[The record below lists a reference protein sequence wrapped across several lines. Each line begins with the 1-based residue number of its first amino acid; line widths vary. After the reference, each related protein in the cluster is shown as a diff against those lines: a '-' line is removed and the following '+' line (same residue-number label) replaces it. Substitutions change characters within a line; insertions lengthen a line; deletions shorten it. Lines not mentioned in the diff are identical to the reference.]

1 LKLTL
6 ADIAT
11 PQMTKKNNYITGC
24 FLSAGLL
31 FFVTIFIILPQITV
45 DLSKTNAITGCVTNS
60 GITTKSSITGGPY
73 RFKIDGKVFF
83 ITLDNSNETFA
94 TYRPS
99 QNYEKLAKSIKV
111 GDIVTI
117 NYSGSNSEGFNL
129 DVYQIKKDGQII
141 QDYDSYDKNHKIFA
155 WLTGIAFFAMIGAAL
170 YPYYKD
176 VKRRKNR
183 KYIS

>member
-1 LKLTL
+1 
-6 ADIAT
+6 
-11 PQMTKKNNYITGC
+11 MTKKINYIIGC

-31 FFVTIFIILPQITV
+31 FFVTIFIVIPQINI
-45 DLSKTNAITGCVTNS
+45 DLSKTDSITGYVTNA
-60 GITTKSSITGGPY
+60 GIATKSSIAGGRY
-73 RFKIDGKVFF
+73 RIKIDGKVFF
-83 ITLDNSNETFA
+83 ITLNNSNETFA
-94 TYRPS
+94 TYRPR
-99 QNYEKLAKSIKV
+99 QNYEKLANSIKT

-141 QDYDSYDKNHKIFA
+141 QDYESYNRNYKILA
-155 WLTGIAFFAMIGAAL
+155 WLTGIGFFVIIGAGL

-176 VKRRKNR
+176 AKRRKNR